1 MELSS
6 QLFSD
11 SWWWGMLVALAPL
24 YWYAVRWAD
33 FGRLAREG
41 VSGAY
46 FGSIVVLML
55 MWTLRTD
62 VHAGIVWHLSGM
74 VFITLAWGWSLA
86 LLAGLVAQLALVVA
100 GLNELASVVPTLWV
114 LVILPAVLT
123 QLVLGL
129 VRAYLPK
136 HFFVYVFVDAFFC
149 GALVAAMGVLATVA
163 LLVLAG
169 QAWPPLR
176 DDVMILIP
184 LMLFPEA
191 FFNGIIITVLV
202 TLRPQWVWSFRDEEY
217 LSR

>member
-1 MELSS
+1 MELSAE
-6 QLFSD
+6 LFSET
-11 SWWWGMLVALAPL
+11 WLWAMVAGLAPM
-24 YWYAVRWAD
+24 YWYALRWAD
-33 FGRLAREG
+33 FRRLVNDG

-62 VHAGIVWHLSGM
+62 IHTGMVWHLSGM

-86 LLAGLVAQLALVVA
+86 LLAGLVAQAGLALA
-100 GLNELASVVPTLWV
+100 GLQEWASILPTLWV
-114 LVILPAVLT
+114 LVIVPATVT

-136 HFFVYVFVDAFFC
+136 HFFIYIFIDAFFC
-149 GALVAAMGVLATVA
+149 GALVAATAVVFSVA

-169 QAWPPLR
+169 QAWAPLR

-191 FFNGIIITVLV
+191 FLNGIITTTLV
-202 TLRPQWVWSFRDEEY
+202 ALRPQWVWSFRDEEY
-217 LSR
+217 LKR